1 MKKCELC
8 GETRIFQ
15 DDPTDN
21 GYNFVV
27 FCCYS
32 QYHIELNGTQKL
44 IHQGTLCKDFMLYKL
59 KNSSPHNELSNSE
72 AERLAWLLEELGEV
86 QQAIGKVQQAIGKIL
101 RHGYDSKWP
110 PDIGPSNR
118 DNLEKEIRDVIKVLR
133 LMDRFTDI
141 NLMKIENSVT
151 DDYSRCYLHHQ
162 DLS

>member
-15 DDPTDN
+15 DDPTDL

-32 QYHIELNGTQKL
+32 QYHIGLNGTQKL
-44 IHQGTLCKDFMLYKL
+44 IHQGNMCKDYQIYQL
-59 KNSSPHNELSNSE
+59 KNYTPYNGLTNSE

-86 QQAIGKVQQAIGKIL
+86 QQAIGKIL

-110 PDIGPSNR
+110 PESGPTNR
-118 DNLEKEIRDVIKVLR
+118 DNLKKEIRDVIKVLR
-133 LMDRFTDI
+133 LMDRFYDI
-141 NLMKIENSVT
+141 NLMKIEDSVT
-151 DDYSRCYLHHQ
+151 EDYSKCYLHHQ
-162 DLS
+162 DL